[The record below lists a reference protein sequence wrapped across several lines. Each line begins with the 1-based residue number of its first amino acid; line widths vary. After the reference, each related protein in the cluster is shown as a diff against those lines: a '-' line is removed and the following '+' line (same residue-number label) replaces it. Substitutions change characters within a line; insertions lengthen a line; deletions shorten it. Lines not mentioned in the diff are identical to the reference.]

1 VGTGPIREY
10 LCVHALPADLRTRQE
25 KRAMSD
31 AIGEPVLTIKGIK
44 GVAIPVM
51 DEKRAKHFYGEV
63 LGLPVADGEKEPGGY
78 RIGNAFLMLKT
89 DWHAAPSADPIPRI
103 TLEISGARAAEQAL
117 LARGVVMPD
126 PVTREGHAYFGSFLD
141 SEGNKLWFCSFD

>member
-1 VGTGPIREY
+1 MS
-10 LCVHALPADLRTRQE
+10 LPSLQIFVLDK
-25 KRAMSD
+25 KRDAMSD

-44 GVAIPVM
+44 GVAIPVV
-51 DEKRAKHFYGEV
+51 DEERAKHFYGEV

-78 RIGNAFLMLKT
+78 RIGNAFLMLKP
-89 DWHAAPSADPIPRI
+89 DWHAAPSADPSPRI
-103 TLEISGARAAEQAL
+103 TLEISGAQAAEQAL

>member
-1 VGTGPIREY
+1 MQLLNAPCLPIFALEKKRE
-10 LCVHALPADLRTRQE
+10 
-25 KRAMSD
+25 AMSD
-31 AIGEPVLTIKGIK
+31 AIRDPVITIKGIK

-51 DEKRAKHFYGEV
+51 DEKRAEHFYGEV

-78 RIGNAFLMLKT
+78 RIGNAFLMLKSGG
-89 DWHAAPSADPIPRI
+89 HAVPSADPSPRI

-117 LARGVVMPD
+117 LARGVEMPD

>member
-1 VGTGPIREY
+1 
-10 LCVHALPADLRTRQE
+10 
-25 KRAMSD
+25 MSD

-51 DEKRAKHFYGEV
+51 DEERAKYFYGEV

-78 RIGNAFLMLKT
+78 RIGNAFLMLKS
-89 DWHAAPSADPIPRI
+89 DWHASPSGEPSPRI
-103 TLEISGARAAEQAL
+103 TLEISCARVAEQAL

-126 PVTREGHAYFGSFLD
+126 SVTREGHAYFGSFLD
-141 SEGNKLWFCSFD
+141 GEGNKLWFCSFD

>member
-1 VGTGPIREY
+1 MSNTIREPI
-10 LCVHALPADLRTRQE
+10 V
-25 KRAMSD
+25 
-31 AIGEPVLTIKGIK
+31 TIKGIK
-44 GVAIPVM
+44 GFAIPVV
-51 DEKRAKHFYGEV
+51 DEKRAQHFYGEV
-63 LGLPVADGEKEPGGY
+63 LGLPLADGEKEPGGY
-78 RIGNAFLMLKT
+78 RIGNAFLMLKP

-117 LARGVVMPD
+117 LARGVEMPD

>member
-1 VGTGPIREY
+1 
-10 LCVHALPADLRTRQE
+10 
-25 KRAMSD
+25 MSD

>member
-1 VGTGPIREY
+1 
-10 LCVHALPADLRTRQE
+10 
-25 KRAMSD
+25 MSN
-31 AIGEPVLTIKGIK
+31 ATGEPIVTIKGIK
-44 GVAIPVM
+44 GFAIPVA

-63 LGLPVADGEKEPGGY
+63 LGLPLADGEKEPGGY
-78 RIGNAFLMLKT
+78 RIGNAFLMLKP
-89 DWHAAPSADPIPRI
+89 DWQAAPSADPIPRI

-117 LARGVVMPD
+117 LARGVEMPD